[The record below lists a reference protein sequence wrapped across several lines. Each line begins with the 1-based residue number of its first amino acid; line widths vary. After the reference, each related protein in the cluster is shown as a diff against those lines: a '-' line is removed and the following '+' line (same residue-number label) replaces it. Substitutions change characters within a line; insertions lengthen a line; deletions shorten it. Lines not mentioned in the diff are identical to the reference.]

1 MNNNSTKIG
10 INGLFDHQD
19 ALAEA
24 TLVRKPHL
32 KLVTPAWAS
41 RMVKRTEDAGFENR
55 HENPDDIDTYSR
67 DMSTGMWIAA
77 HPHGI
82 IVDSRGFLIDG
93 WHRMKAI
100 MKSGMS
106 ILMWVYIVESRKE
119 MAVSTDIGVKRSQ
132 TAGAR
137 IDATPFRDEHQAT
150 ARIVEFGVRS
160 TRPKLSRSEY
170 RSYIRK
176 YWRGVDFVVCHGRG
190 VRDLMAPIKAV
201 LARAILS
208 PASRRYMRNGATS
221 AQVEQR
227 ILEFI
232 QIYKTLKII
241 HDSEED
247 HAPIALHLFMENMKG
262 MNSLDSRCQIYI
274 AAEIAVMKFLHREY
288 ITVLKPNAYL
298 KGKAA
303 RELFPIPEDEKNER
317 FRREDSKGSCG

>member
-1 MNNNSTKIG
+1 MNNKSTRIG

-24 TLVRKPHL
+24 TLVRKPRL

-41 RMVKRTEDAGFENR
+41 RMIKWTEDAGFENR

-67 DMSTGMWIAA
+67 DMTAGMWVAA

-82 IVDSRGFLIDG
+82 IIDSRGFLIDG
-93 WHRMKAI
+93 WHRLKAI
-100 MKSGMS
+100 IKSGMS
-106 ILMWVYIVESRKE
+106 ILMWVSIVESRQE
-119 MAVSTDIGVKRSQ
+119 MAVSTDIGVRRSQ
-132 TAGAR
+132 TGGAH

-160 TRPKLSRSEY
+160 TRPKLSRIEY
-170 RSYIRK
+170 RQYIRK

-190 VRDLMAPIKAV
+190 VGVLMAPIKAV

-208 PASRRYMRNGATS
+208 PASPKYMRNNATS

-227 ILEFI
+227 ILEFV
-232 QIYKTLKII
+232 QIYKTLVAPDPNK
-241 HDSEED
+241 D
-247 HAPIALHLFMENMKG
+247 HAPIALHRFMENMKG
-262 MNSLDSRCQIYI
+262 MNSLDSRCLIYI
-274 AAEIAVMKFLHREY
+274 VTEIAVMKFLQREF

-298 KGKAA
+298 KDGKAK
-303 RELFPIPEDEKNER
+303 ELFPIPEDEKNER